1 MTDYKTMADLTG
13 KTALVTGGAEGI
25 GHGIAGGLASA
36 GAHVLIASRNGEK
49 CRKASEEFK
58 SQGLNVDWY
67 TVDTTD
73 EASMDRLFAHVK
85 ELFGRLDI
93 MVNNS
98 GISFFSSM
106 IDMPIKE
113 FDKLV
118 SVNIRGTF
126 LGCQYAARMMKE
138 QGGGKILNLSSPTV
152 IKCYRNGSAPYSVT
166 KAAISQMT
174 RMFAGELAE
183 DHIHVNA
190 IGPGV
195 IITNLNRARY
205 DAHPELLDM
214 VTQAIPMHHVN
225 TPEEMAALSVFL
237 CSSASDY
244 ITGQIIYIDG
254 GACLI

>member
-1 MTDYKTMADLTG
+1 M
-13 KTALVTGGAEGI
+13 
-25 GHGIAGGLASA
+25 
-36 GAHVLIASRNGEK
+36 
-49 CRKASEEFK
+49 
-58 SQGLNVDWY
+58 DWY

-244 ITGQIIYIDG
+244 ITGQSIYIDG